1 MSDIDVIRPHGR
13 TVAEARQIVESL
25 IGKMAKEYDLKHE
38 WVGDTLK
45 FERSGLSGQMAIS
58 PSDVHVTAKLGLM
71 LKPLRSTIEKQLVG
85 VLDSKL
91 KLA

>member
-1 MSDIDVIRPHGR
+1 MSDIDVTRPHGR
-13 TVAEARQIVESL
+13 SVAEARQIVESL
-25 IGKMAKEYDLKHE
+25 IGRMAKDYDLKHE

-58 PSDVHVTAKLGLM
+58 PQDVHITAKLGLM
-71 LKPLRSTIEKQLVG
+71 LKPLKGRIEKELIG
-85 VLDSKL
+85 VLDR